1 MCCQLLAKK
10 ALLEAISIK
19 LNLDSLI
26 CLRYIRNCNSNLKI
40 ICTLFLRTKNES
52 KKIPLLIFQKK
63 HFHGGVSYADAPFSF
78 LAHSQCPTES
88 LNNMPNVGG
97 LRDIW
102 TRDNLNSVT
111 HHQLETAYKAFL
123 HLSVAYKFMAM
134 DWSEFGHSCVN
145 PQTDNIL
152 HREYNL

>member
-1 MCCQLLAKK
+1 M
-10 ALLEAISIK
+10 
-19 LNLDSLI
+19 
-26 CLRYIRNCNSNLKI
+26 
-40 ICTLFLRTKNES
+40 FLRTKIES

-97 LRDIW
+97 LREIW